1 VVIVAAMKP
10 SRLSKSIETIPLM
23 ALIDIYVPMYRISYF
38 LACCLFKGL
47 FSAYQPFIT
56 KND

>member
-23 ALIDIYVPMYRISYF
+23 ALIEIYYQCIGF
-38 LACCLFKGL
+38 LVFLL
-47 FSAYQPFIT
+47 VSH
-56 KND
+56 